1 MSTPAL
7 RLSTDRLELLPLTAD
22 DLDALIRRD
31 RSQLEAATGARFPDP
46 LLPPPLMDDALP
58 FMRDRLRAEPG
69 ELGWWAW
76 LIIARAT
83 REAVG
88 SVGLGGRPDDEGTV
102 VLGYAVYPAF
112 EGRGYATEAAQ
123 PLVTWALGQIG
134 ATRVRATIPP
144 GNTPSLRVAE
154 KLGMRQAGTSQ
165 DDEVGE
171 VLVFEA
177 HRQAGEG
184 RPTT

>member
-7 RLSTDRLELLPLTAD
+7 RLSTDRLELRPLTAD
-22 DLDALIRRD
+22 ALDALILRD
-31 RSQLEAATGARFPDP
+31 RSRLEAVTGARFPDP

-58 FMRDRLRAEPG
+58 FMLDRLRADPG

-76 LIIARAT
+76 LITARAA

-88 SVGLGGRPDDEGTV
+88 SVGLGGRPDGEGTV

-112 EGRGYATEAAQ
+112 EGRGYATEAARA
-123 PLVTWALGQIG
+123 LTSWALDQFGV
-134 ATRVRATIPP
+134 TRVRATIPP
-144 GNTPSLRVAE
+144 GHTPSLRVAE
-154 KLGMRQAGTSQ
+154 KLGMRPVGTAQ

-171 VLVFEA
+171 VLVFELRHA
-177 HRQAGEG
+177 EA
-184 RPTT
+184 

>member
-7 RLSTDRLELLPLTAD
+7 RLTTERLELLPLTAD
-22 DLDALIRRD
+22 ALDALIRRD
-31 RSQLEAATGARFPDP
+31 RGRLEAMTGARFPDP

-58 FMRDRLRAEPG
+58 FMRDRLQADPG

-88 SVGLGGRPDDEGTV
+88 SLGLGGRPDGEGTV
-102 VLGYAVYPAF
+102 VLGYAIYPAF

-123 PLVTWALGQIG
+123 ALITWALGQSG
-134 ATRVRATIPP
+134 VTRVRATIPP
-144 GNTPSLRVAE
+144 GHTPSLRVAE
-154 KLGMRQAGTSQ
+154 KLGMREVGTAQ

-171 VLVFEA
+171 VRVFEVD
-177 HRQAGEG
+177 REEGEG
-184 RPTT
+184 RPTA